1 MNYIYQDK
9 GTMKPGVAVLMIY
22 NKDKPNKLN
31 NINKD
36 IISKIGHLSI
46 PMGLYEG
53 CKNKKSYHSIPT
65 IQSVSDNSIDL
76 NDVVNNDVYDN
87 LIHKSSKMLPTER
100 KTRKAIQ
107 PILKIKTKTID
118 TAKSKAIQAYL
129 ELKEIKNK
137 YMIQEVDED
146 EENFGELDL
155 EY

>member
-53 CKNKKSYHSIPT
+53 CKNKKSNHNIPT
-65 IQSVSDNSIDL
+65 IQSVSDNSIDFD
-76 NDVVNNDVYDN
+76 DVVNNDVYDN

-100 KTRKAIQ
+100 KTRKAKQ

-118 TAKSKAIQAYL
+118 TTKTVDTAKTKNKNKTKKSKKVSKRIT
-129 ELKEIKNK
+129 KKNK
-137 YMIQEVDED
+137 NKIRKSK
-146 EENFGELDL
+146 
-155 EY
+155 